1 MMKRPRIERAL
12 TKDVGR
18 NMLLGEEVMM
28 GYSSGEKSYQE
39 HGGLV
44 CFTYSM
50 YDIVRINEETEMK
63 PSVEQQH
70 LRLYCSSGL
79 IRSPRRRLRY
89 EP

>member
-28 GYSSGEKSYQE
+28 VYSSGEKSCQE

-44 CFTYSM
+44 CFTYTM
-50 YDIVRINEETEMK
+50 YDIVRINEETVMK
-63 PSVEQQH
+63 PSIEQQH
-70 LRLYCSSGL
+70 CGYIVAADLFVRQDDV
-79 IRSPRRRLRY
+79 
-89 EP
+89 

>member
-18 NMLLGEEVMM
+18 DMLLGEVMM

-39 HGGLV
+39 QGGPRS
-44 CFTYSM
+44 FRYSM

-79 IRSPRRRLRY
+79 IRSLRRRLRY